1 MKEKVLF
8 SWSSGKDSGLALHE
22 LKKDDSCE
30 VVGLLTTVTEGYERI
45 SMHGVRSG
53 LLAQQAENLGMSLER
68 VYVPKKSSNE
78 KYETAMKEALL
89 RYRDKG
95 VSAIAFGDLFLE
107 DMKHYR
113 EHRLAEVGLKALF
126 PLWKR
131 ETKGLSLEFIRLG
144 FKAVITCVDSQAL
157 DGRFSGREFD
167 EQFLSDLP
175 GGVDPCGENGEFHSF
190 VYDGPI
196 FKAPVRFKKGEVVI
210 RDNRFHFCELMDI
223 CG

>member
-1 MKEKVLF
+1 MKEKILF

-22 LKKDDSCE
+22 LKKNDSYE

-53 LLAQQAENLGMSLER
+53 LLAKQAENLGMPLER
-68 VYVPKKSSNE
+68 VYIPKESSNE

-89 RYRDKG
+89 RYKDKG

-107 DMKHYR
+107 DLKHYR
-113 EHRLAEVGLKALF
+113 EHRLAEVGLKAVF

-131 ETKGLSLEFIRLG
+131 DTKVLSQEFIRLG
-144 FKAVITCVDSQAL
+144 FKAVVTCVDSQVL
-157 DGRFSGREFD
+157 DGRFSGREYD
-167 EQFLSDLP
+167 EQFLSELP
-175 GGVDPCGENGEFHSF
+175 ARIDPCGENGEFHSF

-196 FKAPVRFKKGEVVI
+196 FKEPVRFNKGGVVI
-210 RDNRFHFCELMDI
+210 RDKRFHFCELVTV
-223 CG
+223 

>member
-1 MKEKVLF
+1 MKEKILF

-22 LKKDDSCE
+22 LKKNGRYE
-30 VVGLLTTVTEGYERI
+30 VIGLLTTVTEGYERI

-53 LLAQQAENLGMSLER
+53 LLAKQAENLGMPLER
-68 VYVPKKSSNE
+68 VYIPKESSNE

-89 RYRDKG
+89 RYKDKG

-107 DMKHYR
+107 DLKHYR
-113 EHRLAEVGLKALF
+113 EHRLAEVGLKAVF
-126 PLWKR
+126 PIWKR
-131 ETKGLSLEFIRLG
+131 DTKVLAGEFIRLG
-144 FKAVITCVDSQAL
+144 FKTVITCVDSQAL

-175 GGVDPCGENGEFHSF
+175 KDVDPCGENGEFHSF

-196 FKAPVRFKKGEVVI
+196 FKAPVRFKKGGIVI
-210 RDNRFHFCELMDI
+210 RDNRFHFCELLEI
-223 CG
+223 